1 MTKTTQK
8 PVEERMEFQ
17 AEVKQL
23 MQLMIHSLYSNKE
36 IVLREL
42 ISNASDA
49 ADKLRFEALANGA
62 LYENDSE
69 LKIQIGFDKTAR
81 TVTISDNG
89 IGMSREEVIANI
101 GTIAKSGTKEF
112 FQSLSG
118 DEAKD
123 ANLIGQFGVGFYSA
137 FIIADKVTLTTRR
150 AGSTDAVQ
158 WQSTGEGDY
167 TLEAAEKTSRG
178 TEVTLHLRKDE
189 DEFLNDWQLK
199 SIIRKYSDHITLPI
213 VMLKSE
219 WKEGEEGPDGIKK
232 PGEMVAT
239 DELETV
245 NKASALWARAK
256 NDISADDYNEFYKHV
271 SHDFE
276 PPLAYSHSRV
286 EGKQEYISLLYI
298 PAKAPFDLYDRER
311 RHGIKLYV
319 KRVFIME
326 DAEKLMPQYLRFV
339 RGVIDSADLPL
350 NVSREILQDSRD
362 VDAIKNGSVK
372 KVLGLLEDLAKDK
385 PDDYAKFWNEFGRV
399 LKEGPGEDFANKD
412 KISSLLRFASTRMD
426 TASQSISLADYIA
439 KMQPEQKAIYY
450 ITADTFAAAQHSPH
464 LEIFRKKGIEVLLLS
479 DKVDEWLLGSLSE
492 FEGKKLQSIAKGDLD
507 LGDLETETEKEI
519 QKKIEEEAKSLIE
532 RVKKSLGDKVKEVRV
547 THRLTDSPACLV
559 ADEHDLSGNMAR
571 ILKAAGQNAPESKP
585 ILELNPTHKLVKRL
599 DAEIEEAKFS
609 DLAYLV
615 FDQALLAEGGQ
626 LDDPASF
633 VKRMNGLLA

>member
-1 MTKTTQK
+1 MAAQK
-8 PVEERMEFQ
+8 MEFQ

-49 ADKLRFEALANGA
+49 ADKLRFEALANSA
-62 LYENDSE
+62 LYENDSD
-69 LKIQIGFDKTAR
+69 LKITIGFDKAKR

-89 IGMSREEVIANI
+89 IGMSRDEVIANI

-112 FQSLSG
+112 FNALTG

-150 AGSTDAVQ
+150 AGSTEAVK
-158 WQSTGEGDY
+158 WQSAGEGDY
-167 TLEAAEKTSRG
+167 SIDAAKKESRG
-178 TEVTLHLRKDE
+178 TEITLHLRKGE

-213 VMLKSE
+213 MMQKSE
-219 WKEGEEGPDGIKK
+219 WKEGTDGKG
-232 PGEMVAT
+232 GEMVLT
-239 DELETV
+239 DEFEAV
-245 NKASALWARAK
+245 NKASALWARSK
-256 NDISADDYNEFYKHV
+256 NDITADEYNEFYKHV
-271 SHDFE
+271 SHDYQE
-276 PPLAYSHSRV
+276 PLAYTHSRV

-298 PAKAPFDLYDRER
+298 PSKAPFDLYDRER

-350 NVSREILQDSRD
+350 NISREILQDSRD

-372 KVLGLLEDLAKDK
+372 KVLSLLEDMAKDK
-385 PDDYAKFWNEFGRV
+385 PEDYAKFWDEFGRV

-412 KISSLLRFASTRMD
+412 KIASLLRFASTRLD
-426 TASQSISLADYIA
+426 TASQSISLKDYIE
-439 KMQPEQKAIYY
+439 KMQPEQAAIYY

-464 LEIFRKKGIEVLLLS
+464 LEIFRKKNIEVLLLS
-479 DKVDEWLLGSLSE
+479 DKVDEWLLGSLTE

-507 LGDLETETEKEI
+507 LGALETDTEKEI

-532 RVKKSLGDKVKEVRV
+532 RVKSTLGDAVKEVRV

-559 ADEHDLSGNMAR
+559 AGEHDLSGNMAR

-599 DAEIEEAKFS
+599 ENEAEEVKFN
-609 DLAYLV
+609 DLAHLV

-626 LDDPASF
+626 LNDPASF
-633 VKRMNGLLA
+633 VRRMNSLLV